1 MLNSRFRL
9 PTLTFV
15 LALFALSSSCW
26 FRKEPK
32 TFTPPPP
39 QTQSP
44 LPSEATPITA
54 EPPKI
59 SGDPTAAI
67 PAAPTTIPEVAAP
80 PAPKPTAP
88 RRNPV
93 AITPPKPATAA
104 PPSEQPPPPR
114 LGPLFTADE
123 QRQYNRNIEDSL
135 NRVRRAL
142 ELLSRKNLNADQQVE
157 ITRIVT
163 FQKQAEQAREAQD
176 LLTAKSLAE
185 RADTLATDLLGRIP

>member
-1 MLNSRFRL
+1 
-9 PTLTFV
+9 
-15 LALFALSSSCW
+15 
-26 FRKEPK
+26 
-32 TFTPPPP
+32 
-39 QTQSP
+39 
-44 LPSEATPITA
+44 
-54 EPPKI
+54 
-59 SGDPTAAI
+59 
-67 PAAPTTIPEVAAP
+67 
-80 PAPKPTAP
+80 
-88 RRNPV
+88 
-93 AITPPKPATAA
+93 
-104 PPSEQPPPPR
+104 

-185 RADTLATDLLGRIP
+185 RADTLATDLVNRIP